1 MDKFLKMLD
10 FPYYRRLFLLSF
22 LFLSMTFLTDSRIFS
37 FVVGP
42 LSIRSETHPLYFI
55 VSGIAFF
62 QGVFVWFLDVKRNR
76 HFSDLS
82 GYIHFFT
89 SLISVLG
96 LELLAKRKPDSLI
109 MTRAEAKSVFIF
121 DGALLLICLLY
132 FFGFILFATVSL
144 TLLIE
149 KREE

>member
-1 MDKFLKMLD
+1 
-10 FPYYRRLFLLSF
+10 
-22 LFLSMTFLTDSRIFS
+22 
-37 FVVGP
+37 
-42 LSIRSETHPLYFI
+42 
-55 VSGIAFF
+55 
-62 QGVFVWFLDVKRNR
+62 
-76 HFSDLS
+76 
-82 GYIHFFT
+82 
-89 SLISVLG
+89 
-96 LELLAKRKPDSLI
+96 